1 MEGGQKINI
10 PLDSGLDVH
19 SSDMLVPVTQPK
31 FQHNRQ
37 KFQGRYLPT
46 SLRYEHNGWAAGNGV
61 YTFDVS
67 YFTIKAGK
75 YNVFKQKIN
84 ENPSYQ
90 INVIEGD
97 DYADIKA
104 SAIFNNSSR
113 LLSYDTDSATISAG
127 PDPDLTGYINSKY
140 FSIHYDSAKG
150 TFSLGSSND
159 SSIKLVS
166 EDIKSDYTA
175 SVKIE
180 DTSANVNITFSGMS
194 FPSDIYNGQYLL
206 GKFSLYVDM
215 ADTFEKDSAY
225 YVSKWQ
231 YNQFMCYYD
240 GSSFWLSVNDSVL
253 KKIDAKADSSGH
265 LQLSFDIDLQFS
277 DSPSVQLVSF
287 FPFFSAVFAKANS
300 NVINTSANENLNC
313 NLWSVSVSDPVNIA
327 SNISDKLYRN
337 LQKYSGANDYNTQ
350 RMTQKIPVWFGVSA
364 APLVISTVGQTI
376 ARASGDNMLTV
387 HITNIAAPTV
397 DRKVWVEDSEAAD
410 GGNWVTVTDHPN
422 SNEAYIY
429 AKCTDTVQGY
439 SGKVR
444 IANVSVWEQTIN
456 KSAEY
461 CDHTDRSYN
470 VRVKYSYAQWQ
481 YDPYWNSDEDVDGW
495 SEETVHGED
504 YFTINDNFS
513 FTKLDELKEMFSVS
527 DSSLVHIDSISVD
540 DGLNY
545 RVYINVFKSPFSK
558 QYEYWQAAVDK
569 GGSALTD
576 YLNSVTSN
584 GKGNDYNQIWVDI
597 SDEAVIYT
605 NEGHI
610 RSNFKNFI
618 TLGSKAD
625 YYNKYYAIRDT
636 DEESDLYGH
645 AFWSVCCTG
654 QISSDLYISSDKLLT
669 NVLDASYFTCDPVEV
684 KQYTASEYD
693 ALKKDK
699 KYTNKTASQLE
710 PLHLDYM
717 FKHTVSSASYSQ
729 MLNISVYLCAAVSNL
744 YSFYIASAPESN
756 TKYIPEHIIF
766 DKVSQASSNTYGNMS
781 GFLIQKVYS
790 DLSANTGY
798 SLYTAITAQAAKT
811 KDDNNYSYIDLLQ
824 DSYDNSVLVPGN
836 KFYSEVV
843 SDLETNLSI
852 TVANDF
858 KFKVTLNPASSN
870 DWDQLSITGQ
880 TLQLHLSSQVLKSL
894 SYMLDGQ
901 APSVEDF
908 NFSYSGY
915 NIAASVSTL
924 PEESASQDTL
934 PITRLSISYK
944 TSDNY
949 ALNIAVP
956 MSFDSSWNLISFQ
969 NNTALLYSSN
979 SLIQMTIDYT
989 QKVVSVKTRKS
1000 TQDKWHSVVLQ
1011 NVSFLNSNGISAL
1024 ASDVYSIIAVLY
1036 GIYSPVGC
1044 SVTQVTRNNAIL
1056 NIDGQSVSVDISENG
1071 LFDSSKHSIM
1081 QYNYTPVD
1089 SNSLDCKTLAE
1100 CDIEQELQC
1109 IKQQWDTTT
1118 STENFWWIDSQ
1129 HVLVL
1134 DKYNF
1139 ILREKTS
1146 DISDW
1151 NGDVFIDTASWPRYN
1166 ILPGTVLKY
1175 FVTDAYDGESARLIT
1190 VTPASDGVLLQ
1201 VYNPLDG
1208 MQIEYSK
1215 TLQLVKRSIGQAL
1228 CLDNKKLYTY
1238 SDLDISNVITGAKW
1252 SGTCL
1257 DGKVIVGLHFDNNF
1271 NQWAIIISDEGLQV
1285 IQGYGFVGLNGCLTG
1300 GEIPEKYF
1308 DASRGFTGTVQPLSV
1323 LSDSNYDVSDLSE
1336 LYTFED
1342 RVVGN
1347 DSQQWYLSSSIPLIV
1362 SHLEYSNGTYSAK
1375 SLPLN
1380 NNYSINYASASF
1392 CSTVFADY
1400 NFKVK
1405 SLKNLFPESNG
1416 VWTALLTL
1424 AGWPM
1429 VYFFNPKIAIANYLQ
1444 QTLGQAAYVHY
1455 NSTDGIQQQDVA
1467 SQSDNIHAEVDT
1479 VKYNSPVS
1487 SDEISFDRQ
1496 SVRQS
1501 QSNSDP
1507 YSGSTFLLFASAGVS
1522 ALDWVQ
1528 DTVQI
1533 NKGQNQSAVS
1543 DSGNKYSQYFLQ
1555 NMLSMTGANMQINA
1569 ITPSQTSEVTAIK
1582 TLDMFYSTSDR
1593 QQVQAGRGYVNHNFV
1608 AQCLAQ
1614 SVTSVQSVFTQQS
1627 LVYAITSLTVYQ
1639 LQLTHKALVVTR
1651 DAIAQQIQANNGG
1664 LWFVGGF
1671 VNGGNTSAAVA
1682 IALGLGWVAA
1692 AVACNASEIGLELLP
1707 SVIDSLGGGKL
1718 QSTITANQSANNRD
1732 IEAKHAYG
1740 SKHEHFM
1747 WPCFGMST
1755 AQSITDESVTVT
1767 TINKPWKLD
1776 LPLSSP
1782 RKQIDKSQPD
1792 FTTDT
1797 ISDSISEKFKGQ
1809 VPYYAAMLK
1818 GTQASVQL
1826 PSDMAYVIGT
1836 ESFLPGVDFKNQNIS
1851 ESAAVF
1857 GTPLIQDYILD
1868 KNWQLSQT
1876 ATNGMTLWISARDTK
1891 VIDGEYSNCV
1901 VSNSFCGVASPYAAI
1916 EIKRGIFSK
1925 YLRPTLLTPQALG
1938 LNITGLNACYEEKA
1952 YHAFDGYG
1960 YRVVNWMGS
1969 AGMAK
1974 ERQTLAYMFLV
1985 NDRFKRSNKLPAYEL
2000 VGNFK
2005 SDPVTAI
2012 SGDYNDSVFVQVDHP
2027 GQDRIMGAGAI
2038 GEDKNAVRIA
2048 LPVFSELVNTLP
2060 AAVKTISTQQLSV
2073 IDGITSLTTDNRDL
2087 QSAYKA
2093 PVSIDF
2099 TIGRN
2104 NYRFTSE
2111 YICSLTQQTGV
2122 TLVEQL
2128 VPCLGLDFI
2137 GATPY
2142 EAYFYSKD
2150 TQQYYIFTGGTSL
2163 KMVDMIERF
2172 RSVLHGRYDFV
2183 SQEVLLPCV
2192 ATFLRLDNKVLDS
2205 DSEVD
2210 NVIVPRLKDGEFI
2223 GEAAPPIETI
2233 YNDRSG
2239 FKTLSLPCGVLYQGP
2254 NRCIIVRYNYQNY
2267 MSEQI
2272 KANYGKW
2279 RRVPREEYHPFR
2291 VYKDSYKSV
2300 DKFPAAEV
2308 KGWTHNPFLLVTAPL
2323 GVNVDTDCLYEW
2335 EITFCWPVEMDSLYP
2350 DNAYAVVNVQSET
2363 MTPGGKV
2370 IAARPAHVFLKKD
2383 LFTFSG
2389 NYGYYSFR
2397 YAGKC
2402 GAGNR
2407 ERLHIWSD
2415 QYICVSGLQ
2424 CEYKPVTTQRTSKL
2438 VQQADLYGMQE
2449 I

>member
-19 SSDMLVPVTQPK
+19 SSDMLVPVAQPK

-37 KFQGRYLPT
+37 KYQGRYLPT

-61 YTFDVS
+61 YTFDAS
-67 YFTIKAGK
+67 YYTIKAGK
-75 YNVFKQKIN
+75 YNIFKQKIN

-90 INVIEGD
+90 INAIEGE
-97 DYADIKA
+97 DYSDIKA
-104 SAIFNNSSR
+104 SAVLNNSNR
-113 LLSYDTDSATISAG
+113 LLSYDTDSAAVSAG
-127 PDPDLTGYINSKY
+127 PDPDLTGYISDKY
-140 FSIHYDSAKG
+140 FSVHYDSVKG

-159 SSIKLVS
+159 SNIKLVS
-166 EDIKSDYTA
+166 ANVKSDYTA
-175 SVKIE
+175 LVEIE
-180 DTSANVNITFSGMS
+180 DTSANVNIIFSGMS

-206 GKFSLYVDM
+206 GKFSLYTDM
-215 ADTFEKDSAY
+215 SADFEKDSAY
-225 YVSKWQ
+225 YTSKWQ
-231 YNQFMCYYD
+231 YNQFICYYD

-253 KKIDAKADSSGH
+253 KKIDAKADSSGR

-313 NLWSVSVSDPVNIA
+313 NLWSVSVSDPVNVA

-337 LQKYSGANDYNTQ
+337 IQKYSGANDYNVQ
-350 RMTQKIPVWFGVSA
+350 RITQKIPVWFGVSA
-364 APLVISTVGQTI
+364 SPIVISIVGQTVTH
-376 ARASGDNMLTV
+376 ASGDNMLTV
-387 HITNIAAPTV
+387 HVTGIAGPETEHKVRV
-397 DRKVWVEDSEAAD
+397 DDED
-410 GGNWVTVTDHPN
+410 GWHYVTTYDHDN
-422 SNEAYIY
+422 NQEAYIY
-429 AKCTDTVQGY
+429 AKCTDAVQGY
-439 SGKVR
+439 TGKVR
-444 IANVSVWEQTIN
+444 IANVSVWEQTVD

-461 CDHTDRSYN
+461 CEHTDRTYN
-470 VRVKYSYAQWQ
+470 VRVRYKYEKWEYIN
-481 YDPYWNSDEDVDGW
+481 YGDDDDDDDDDYRW
-495 SEETVHGED
+495 SKETVYAED
-504 YFTINDNFS
+504 YFTIDDSFS
-513 FTKLDELKEMFSVS
+513 FTSLDELKEMFSVS
-527 DSSLVHIDSISVD
+527 DSSLVQIDRVSVD
-540 DGLNY
+540 NGLNY
-545 RVYINVFKSPFSK
+545 RVYVNVFKSPFSK
-558 QYEYWQAAVDK
+558 QYEYWQAAVAK

-584 GKGNDYNQIWVDI
+584 GNGNNYNQIWIDI

-610 RSNFKNFI
+610 QSNFKGFT
-618 TLGSKAD
+618 TLGSKAN
-625 YYNKYYAIRDT
+625 YYNKYYAVKNT
-636 DEESDLYGH
+636 DAESDLYGH
-645 AFWSVCCTG
+645 AFWAVCCIG
-654 QISSDLYISSDKLLT
+654 QISSDLCISSDKLLT
-669 NVLDASYFTCDPVEV
+669 NILDASYFTCSPVEV
-684 KQYTASEYD
+684 KQYDADDYD
-693 ALKKDK
+693 ALKKDR
-699 KYTNKTASQLE
+699 KYTNRTASQLE

-717 FKHTVSSASYSQ
+717 FKHTVASASYSQ
-729 MLNISVYLCAAVSNL
+729 MLNMSVYLCATVSNL

-766 DKVSQASSNTYGNMS
+766 GKVSQASSNTYGNMS
-781 GFLIQKVYS
+781 GFLIQKAYS

-798 SLYTAITAQAAKT
+798 SLYTTITAQAAKT
-811 KDDNNYSYIDLLQ
+811 KDDNNYSYIDLIQ
-824 DSYDNSVLVPGN
+824 DAYDNSLLVPGN
-836 KFYSEVV
+836 RFYSEVA
-843 SDLETNLSI
+843 DILESNLSI

-858 KFKVTLNPASSN
+858 KFKVVLNPASSN
-870 DWDQLSITGQ
+870 DWDQLNITGQ
-880 TLQLHLSSQVLKSL
+880 TFQLCLSNQIIRSS
-894 SYMLDGQ
+894 SYILDGQ
-901 APSVEDF
+901 VPSIEDF
-908 NFSYSGY
+908 SFTYNGY
-915 NIAASVSTL
+915 DISASMKVLS
-924 PEESASQDTL
+924 EESASQDTL
-934 PITRLSISYK
+934 PIQRLSISYK
-944 TSDNY
+944 TIDHY
-949 ALNIAVP
+949 ALDFTVP
-956 MSFDSSWNLISFQ
+956 MSFDSSWNLVTFQ
-969 NNTALLYSSN
+969 NAAALLYSSN
-979 SLIQMTIDYT
+979 SLIQTSVDYT
-989 QKVVSVKTRKS
+989 QKTISVKTRKS

-1011 NVSFLNSNGISAL
+1011 NATFLSNNGISVL
-1024 ASDVYSIIAVLY
+1024 ASDVYTILAVLY
-1036 GIYSPVGC
+1036 GVHSPVGC
-1044 SVTQVTRNNAIL
+1044 SVVQVTKNSIVL
-1056 NIDGQSVSVDISENG
+1056 NIDGQNISIDISDSG
-1071 LFDSSKHSIM
+1071 LFDSSKHSTM
-1081 QYNYTPVD
+1081 QYNYTAVD
-1089 SNSLDCKTLAE
+1089 SSSLDCKTLAE

-1118 STENFWWIDSQ
+1118 LTENFWWIDSQ

-1151 NGDVFIDTASWPRYN
+1151 DGDVFVDTASWPRYD

-1175 FVTDAYDGESARLIT
+1175 FVTDAYDDESARLVT
-1190 VTPASDGVLLQ
+1190 VTPASDGLLLQ
-1201 VYNPLDG
+1201 VYNPLDS
-1208 MQIEYSK
+1208 MHIEYSK
-1215 TLQLVKRSIGQAL
+1215 ILQLAKRNIGQIL
-1228 CLDNKKLYTY
+1228 CPDNKKLYTY
-1238 SDLDISNVITGAKW
+1238 SDLDISNVITRAKW

-1257 DGKVIVGLHFDNNF
+1257 DSRIIIGLHFDSNF
-1271 NQWAIIISDEGLQV
+1271 NQWAILLSDKGLQI
-1285 IQGYGFVGLNGCLTG
+1285 IQGYGFVGLNGSLTG

-1308 DASRGFTGTVQPLSV
+1308 DASKGFTETVQPLSV
-1323 LSDSNYDVSDLSE
+1323 LSDSNHDISNLSE
-1336 LYTFED
+1336 LYALED
-1342 RVVGN
+1342 KIVGN
-1347 DSQQWYLSSSIPLIV
+1347 DSQQWYISSSVPSIV
-1362 SHLEYSNGTYSAK
+1362 SHLEYANGAYSTK
-1375 SLPLN
+1375 SILLN

-1400 NFKVK
+1400 SFKVK

-1416 VWTALLTL
+1416 VWTALLAL

-1455 NSTDGIQQQDVA
+1455 NSTDTIQQQDIA
-1467 SQSDNIHAEVDT
+1467 NQSDNIHSEVDT
-1479 VKYNSPVS
+1479 VKYTSPVS

-1501 QSNSDP
+1501 QSNNDP

-1522 ALDWVQ
+1522 ALDWAQ

-1627 LVYAITSLTVYQ
+1627 LIYTITSLTVYQ
-1639 LQLTHKALVVTR
+1639 LQLTHKLLVVTR
-1651 DAIAQQIQANNGG
+1651 DALAQQIQANNGG
-1664 LWFVGGF
+1664 LWFIGGF
-1671 VNGGNTSAAVA
+1671 ANGGNTSAAVA
-1682 IALGLGWVAA
+1682 IALGLGWTAA
-1692 AVACNASEIGLELLP
+1692 AIACNASEIGLELLP

-1747 WPCFGMST
+1747 WPCFGVST

-1767 TINKPWKLD
+1767 TVNKPWKLD

-1792 FTTDT
+1792 FITDSV
-1797 ISDSISEKFKGQ
+1797 SDSISEKFKGQ
-1809 VPYYAAMLK
+1809 VPYYIAMLK
-1818 GTQASVQL
+1818 GAQSAVQL

-1836 ESFLPGVDFKNQNIS
+1836 ESFLPGIDFKNQNIS
-1851 ESAAVF
+1851 ESAVMF
-1857 GTPLIQDYILD
+1857 DTPLIQDYILD

-1891 VIDGEYSNCV
+1891 IIDGEYSNCV
-1901 VSNSFCGVASPYAAI
+1901 VSNSFCGIASPYAAI

-1925 YLRPTLLTPQALG
+1925 YLRPMLLTPQALG

-1969 AGMAK
+1969 AGMSK

-2000 VGNFK
+2000 AGNFK
-2005 SDPVTAI
+2005 SDPATAI
-2012 SGDYNDSVFVQVDHP
+2012 SGDYNDSVFIQVDHP
-2027 GQDRIMGAGAI
+2027 GQDRIMGAGVI
-2038 GEDKNAVRIA
+2038 GEDKNAIRIA
-2048 LPVFSELVNTLP
+2048 LPVFSELINTLP

-2210 NVIVPRLKDGEFI
+2210 NVIVPRLKDGDFI

-2254 NRCIIVRYNYQNY
+2254 NRCIIVRYNYQSY

-2272 KANYGKW
+2272 KSNYGKW
-2279 RRVPREEYHPFR
+2279 KRVPREEYHPFR
-2291 VYKDSYKSV
+2291 VYKDVYKSV
-2300 DKFPAAEV
+2300 DKFPAAEI

-2323 GVNVDTDCLYEW
+2323 GVNVDTDCIYEW
-2335 EITFCWPVEMDSLYP
+2335 EITFCWPVEMDSLYT
-2350 DNAYAVVNVQSET
+2350 DNTYAVVNVQSET

-2415 QYICVSGLQ
+2415 QYICISGLQ
-2424 CEYKPVTTQRTSKL
+2424 CEYKEVTAQRTSRL